1 MSLLMVHLANDRYP
15 PNMIPGLDVTLTT
28 TATNDRD
35 GKLLLAS
42 FGIPFDARG
51 K

>member
-1 MSLLMVHLANDRYP
+1 
-15 PNMIPGLDVTLTT
+15 MIPGIDVTLTT

-42 FGIPFDARG
+42 LGIPFNAMG
-51 K
+51 Q